1 MTAAKENWL
10 NNLIFYFFSLFLFSS
25 TFSIA
30 LSQISLGLALIV
42 FLALIILTKKNFF
55 EPELKYFYWAVGIY
69 LLWNII
75 AALAS
80 GTPLKSLLMLKE
92 EWLFLIIPI
101 AVHLMRQRFYRSALM
116 MMLSAGMILVSIYAI
131 IQHYTGWHWFRSWAP
146 PIASDQTYYAS
157 GGFHHYLTFGNYFA
171 LAATFLLAYAIL
183 QKENLTKNL
192 NLLFVSAAILGL
204 VSVVFSYSRMAV
216 AALPLPVLFI
226 AYLKGRKWLFSAIV
240 LVLIV
245 AASALIG
252 MGELSFKFTDGLL
265 QDISKSNQSSR
276 LFIWDKTFEL
286 IKDEPLFGVGH
297 GNFETAYAQL
307 LDSSKG
313 ETINRPHAH
322 NDVIDKA
329 AVTGIPGAIV
339 YLLIWV
345 VLFWHLHR
353 GWHNSQTSRSKRIFC
368 AAAAVGSIAFFM
380 TSLTEATFSDEE
392 VRQLLM
398 FVWAAGLYP
407 LAGDQPAAQLSTQE
421 TS

>member
-1 MTAAKENWL
+1 MTAAKKNWL
-10 NNLIFYFFSLFLFSS
+10 NNLIFYFFSLFLFTSA
-25 TFSIA
+25 FSIA
-30 LSQISLGLALIV
+30 LSQISLGLALIF
-42 FLALIILTKKNFF
+42 FLTLIILTRKNFF

-69 LLWNII
+69 LLWNVI
-75 AALAS
+75 AAAVS
-80 GTPLKSLLMLKE
+80 ETPLKSLLMLKE

-101 AVHLMRQRFYRSALM
+101 TLHLMRQKFYRSALLM
-116 MMLSAGMILVSIYAI
+116 VLSAAMILVSIYAI
-131 IQHYTGWHWFRSWAP
+131 VQHYTGWHWFRSWAP
-146 PIASDQTYYAS
+146 PIASDKTYYAS

-171 LAATFLLAYAIL
+171 LAATFLLAYALL
-183 QKENLTKNL
+183 QKEIVTRKL
-192 NLLFVSAAILGL
+192 NMLFLSAAFLGL

-226 AYLKGRKWLFSAIV
+226 AYLKGRRWLFSAIV
-240 LVLIV
+240 LVLIIV
-245 AASALIG
+245 ASALVG

-265 QDISKSNQSSR
+265 KDISRSNQSSR
-276 LFIWDKTFEL
+276 LFIWEKTFDL
-286 IKDEPLFGVGH
+286 IKDQPLFGVGH

-307 LDSSKG
+307 LDSSRG

-329 AVTGIPGAIV
+329 AVTGIPGAIA

-345 VLFWHLHR
+345 VLFWYLHL
-353 GWHNSQTSRSKRIFC
+353 GWHNSQLCRSKRIYC

-398 FVWAAGLYP
+398 FVWAVGLYP
-407 LAGDQPAAQLSTQE
+407 LVADKSAPRLPAQE

>member
-1 MTAAKENWL
+1 MTAAKKNWL

-55 EPELKYFYWAVGIY
+55 EPELKYFYLAVGVY
-69 LLWNII
+69 LLWNVM

-92 EWLFLIIPI
+92 EWLFMIIPI
-101 AVHLMRQRFYRSALM
+101 AVHLMRQRFYRSALLM
-116 MMLSAGMILVSIYAI
+116 ILSAGMILVSIYAI
-131 IQHYTGWHWFRSWAP
+131 VQHYTGWHWFRSSAP

-171 LAATFLLAYAIL
+171 LAATFLLAYALL
-183 QKENLTKNL
+183 QKEIVTRKL
-192 NLLFVSAAILGL
+192 NLLFLSAAILGL

-240 LVLIV
+240 LIFIV
-245 AASALIG
+245 AASALVG
-252 MGELSFKFTDGLL
+252 MGELSFKFTDGLR
-265 QDISKSNQSSR
+265 QDISISNQSSR

-286 IKDEPLFGVGH
+286 IKDKPLFGVGH

-322 NDVIDKA
+322 NDIIDKA

-339 YLLIWV
+339 YLLLWG
-345 VLFWHLHR
+345 VLFWYLHR
-353 GWHNSQTSRSKRIFC
+353 GWHNSQLNRSKRIFC

-407 LAGDQPAAQLSTQE
+407 LVGENSAPQLPTQE

>member
-1 MTAAKENWL
+1 MTAAKKDWL
-10 NNLIFYFFSLFLFSS
+10 NNLIFYFFSLFLFTS

-69 LLWNII
+69 LLWNVI
-75 AALAS
+75 AALA
-80 GTPLKSLLMLKE
+80 GATPLKSLLMLKE
-92 EWLFLIIPI
+92 EWLFLVIPI
-101 AVHLMRQRFYRSALM
+101 AVHLMRQRFYRSALLM
-116 MMLSAGMILVSIYAI
+116 TLSAGMILVSIYAI
-131 IQHYTGWHWFRSWAP
+131 VQHYTGWHWFRPWPP

-157 GGFHHYLTFGNYFA
+157 GGFHHNLTFGNYFA
-171 LAATFLLAYAIL
+171 LAATFLLAYALL
-183 QKENLTKNL
+183 QKERVTSKL
-192 NLLFVSAAILGL
+192 NLLFLSAAFLGL
-204 VSVVFSYSRMAV
+204 LSVVFSYSRMAV

-240 LVLIV
+240 LVSIV

-252 MGELSFKFTDGLL
+252 IGELSFKFTDGLL
-265 QDISKSNQSSR
+265 HDIAKSNQSSR
-276 LFIWDKTFEL
+276 LFIWDKTFAL
-286 IKDEPLFGVGH
+286 IKDKPLFGVGH
-297 GNFETAYAQL
+297 GNFETAYAQQ

-322 NDVIDKA
+322 NDIIDKA
-329 AVTGIPGAIV
+329 AVTGIPGAMA

-345 VLFWHLHR
+345 VLFWHLHQ
-353 GWHNSQTSRSKRIFC
+353 GWHNSQLNKSKRIFC

-407 LAGDQPAAQLSTQE
+407 LAADKPALKLPTQE

>member
-1 MTAAKENWL
+1 MTAAKKDWL

-42 FLALIILTKKNFF
+42 FLALMILTKKNFF
-55 EPELKYFYWAVGIY
+55 EPELKYFYLAVGIY
-69 LLWNII
+69 LLWNLI
-75 AALAS
+75 AAAAS

-101 AVHLMRQRFYRSALM
+101 AVHLMRQKFYRSGLL

-131 IQHYTGWHWFRSWAP
+131 VQHYTGWHWFRSWAP
-146 PIASDQTYYAS
+146 PLASDRTYYAS

-171 LAATFLLAYAIL
+171 VAAIFLLAYALL
-183 QKENLTKNL
+183 QKEKLTKNL
-192 NLLFVSAAILGL
+192 NPLFFSAAILGL
-204 VSVVFSYSRMAV
+204 ISVVFSYSRMAV

-226 AYLKGRKWLFSAIV
+226 GYLKGRKWLFSAIV
-240 LVLIV
+240 LVLII
-245 AASALIG
+245 AAAALIG

-265 QDISKSNQSSR
+265 KDISKSNQSSR

-286 IKDEPLFGVGH
+286 IKDKPLFGVGH
-297 GNFETAYAQL
+297 GNFETAYAEL

-353 GWHNSQTSRSKRIFC
+353 GWHNSQISRSKRIFC

-407 LAGDQPAAQLSTQE
+407 LAGDQAAAQLPTPE

>member
-1 MTAAKENWL
+1 MTAAKKDWL

-42 FLALIILTKKNFF
+42 FLALVIFTKINFF

-69 LLWNII
+69 LLWNVI

-92 EWLFLIIPI
+92 EWLFLVIPI

-131 IQHYTGWHWFRSWAP
+131 AQHYTGWHWFRSGAA

-171 LAATFLLAYAIL
+171 LAATFLLAYALL
-183 QKENLTKNL
+183 QKEKVTRKL
-192 NLLFVSAAILGL
+192 NLLFLSAAVLGL

-226 AYLKGRKWLFSAIV
+226 AYLKGRKWLFIAIV
-240 LVLIV
+240 LVLIIG
-245 AASALIG
+245 ASALVS

-265 QDISKSNQSSR
+265 HDISKSNQSSR
-276 LFIWDKTFEL
+276 LFIWEKTFDL
-286 IKDEPLFGVGH
+286 IKNKPLFGVGH
-297 GNFETAYAQL
+297 GNFETAYARL
-307 LDSSKG
+307 LDSSRG
-313 ETINRPHAH
+313 ETLNRPHAH

-345 VLFWHLHR
+345 VLFWHLHQ
-353 GWHNSQTSRSKRIFC
+353 GWHNSQLNRSKRIFC

-380 TSLTEATFSDEE
+380 TSLSEATFSDEE

-407 LAGDQPAAQLSTQE
+407 LVGDKPVPQLPTQE